1 MKKIDFN
8 KPVLERL
15 LGVIGSKKEFDTSD
29 IHVLRMSNGVYKTA
43 ITYQGKTVLFMAK
56 KFTDALRSKYY
67 SEGNIVKGF
76 VVDNMDISI
85 DEIKWSTKP
94 TFEYH
99 DKKVY
104 PNREIVSLFIV
115 MLQYTDHDYDYIK
128 EFEPASVCSS
138 ITFNMKNVLKK
149 CIK

>member
-1 MKKIDFN
+1 MKKNDFY
-8 KPVLERL
+8 KPALDGFF
-15 LGVIGSKKEFDTSD
+15 GVTGSKKEFDTSD
-29 IHVLRMSNGVYKTA
+29 IHVLRMPNGVYKTA
-43 ITYQGKTVLFMAK
+43 ITYHGKTVLFMAK
-56 KFTDALRSKYY
+56 KFTNALCSKYF

-76 VVDNMDISI
+76 VVDDMDISI

-94 TFEYH
+94 TFEFH

-115 MLQYTDHDYDYIK
+115 ILQYTGHDYDYIE
-128 EFEPASVCSS
+128 EFEPISICDS

-149 CIK
+149 IH

>member
-1 MKKIDFN
+1 MKKINFN
-8 KPVLERL
+8 KPVLEQL
-15 LGVIGSKKEFDTSD
+15 LGVIGSKKEFNTSD

-43 ITYQGKTVLFMAK
+43 ITYQDKTVLFMAK

-76 VVDNMDISI
+76 VVDNMDIPI

-115 MLQYTDHDYDYIK
+115 ILQYTDHDYDYIE
-128 EFEPASVCSS
+128 EFEPVSICDS

-149 CIK
+149 IH